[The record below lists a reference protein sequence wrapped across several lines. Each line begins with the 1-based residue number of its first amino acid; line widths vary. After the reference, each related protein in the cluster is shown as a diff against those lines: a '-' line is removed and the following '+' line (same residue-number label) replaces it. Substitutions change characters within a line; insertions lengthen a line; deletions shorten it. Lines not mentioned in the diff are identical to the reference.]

1 MDLTEDRYSYAL
13 GDPGGLSKCTP
24 LLHCNKQKNAPRS
37 AACTGCVVMNW
48 RKADLVPSILR
59 MHPSPTSHGGNI
71 TNFRVRHISSGKG
84 DSGMALVAKPVTS
97 QWLPLGLLFNIYF
110 ILRCVR
116 VSPAICVPGTHEV
129 GRRYPL
135 EVELGKGVNG
145 HVGDGY

>member
-24 LLHCNKQKNAPRS
+24 LLHCNKRKSAPRS

-59 MHPSPTSHGGNI
+59 VHPSPTSHGGNI

-84 DSGMALVAKPVTS
+84 DSGMALVAKPETS
-97 QWLPLGLLFNIYF
+97 QRLPFGLLFFLNIYF
-110 ILRCVR
+110 ILRCVH
-116 VSPAICVPGTHEV
+116 VSPAICVPGTHG
-129 GRRYPL
+129 GRKTVSPGSGVR
-135 EVELGKGVNG
+135 KGCEWSCG
-145 HVGDGY
+145 